1 MDKKDFI
8 SLVRDAINNFEI
20 QGEFSRNVSGGC
32 FYNNRGLRCIVGWM
46 MPDDISMLADTQV
59 ESGILDLTADCIE
72 WTKQFNKEQI
82 DVLNWLQGYHDH
94 SKDVTDAVA
103 KMKHVIEDYERYV
116 E

>member
-1 MDKKDFI
+1 MGKEGFI

-20 QGEFSRNVSGGC
+20 QGKFSRDVSGGC

-46 MPDDISMLADTQV
+46 MSAEDSILADTQV
-59 ESGILDLTADCIE
+59 ESGILDLAADGFE

-82 DVLNWLQGYHDH
+82 DVLSELQDYHDH
-94 SKDVTDAVA
+94 SQDVADAVA
-103 KMKHVIEDYERYV
+103 KMKHVIDDYERCV